1 MAIRFIR
8 QPSETPNVTN
18 ADDARM
24 VRYAYGGYDGYVAG
38 KGSELS
44 YSADG
49 NIFRVNSGVINLQG
63 WETEIDSNGWEM
75 TVDNV
80 AGSRY
85 YAVYYEVNLSTQTT
99 AIKSSYDTAG
109 IPNIAAGDD
118 LTAVSAGTGRMV
130 LYTFR
135 AQNGAISD
143 VQKVVRAIPYSEE
156 RISDIE
162 ERLNRLGFSEADA
175 TIFSNS
181 GVSSAH
187 IKRQGN
193 YAILD
198 VVMNG
203 APGDSL
209 FRLPENYRPASS
221 LTVTCG
227 LTGTGITNTEQ
238 TVPVIGT
245 FELTIDS
252 DGYAQAS
259 EYQLVPVVPFVT
271 VQILDEISGHYT
283 IGYES
288 SPRI

>member
-143 VQKVVRAIPYSEE
+143 VQKVVRAIPYNRDEIAAIRSW
-156 RISDIE
+156 IE
-162 ERLNRLGFSEADA
+162 NKKTLLFSGEVLNDG
-175 TIFSNS
+175 
-181 GVSSAH
+181 SSANNGEVVLKEEVSEGDTLEICVGLLRT
-187 IKRQGN
+187 IKYIKFVVQSTNGFA
-193 YAILD
+193 AIINESTPIKVTDDSFVGISMCTVSFLSNKTIKISQ
-198 VVMNG
+198 VETYN
-203 APGDSL
+203 APSFSSASKISTTAKL
-209 FRLPENYRPASS
+209 FSVYR
-221 LTVTCG
+221 
-227 LTGTGITNTEQ
+227 INE
-238 TVPVIGT
+238 
-245 FELTIDS
+245 
-252 DGYAQAS
+252 
-259 EYQLVPVVPFVT
+259 
-271 VQILDEISGHYT
+271 
-283 IGYES
+283 
-288 SPRI
+288 